1 MARNHLATNCATSPP
16 TTTTYTTVDPFGT
29 GHGGDGVVS
38 KPAAAYCLPPA
49 NNDILGY
56 EQHDLAQHNYKPSS
70 ASSAAG
76 SSYTTDDAI
85 DLEKG
90 YARREDRARHPRGS
104 RRREPVKHEL
114 HARRGTGGRGG
125 KGAEGSALHVLPNH
139 PSVGASL
146 RLDTPVTPLRPP
158 PSTIPSDRNTSR
170 SPRAN
175 PQLDRTTP
183 ELPTALYLLSPR
195 SHGLLHASTPSRPLP
210 VSSPEYGCRLRGMG
224 CGVVLDLGRDRRGST
239 GERCEE
245 RWARD
250 GAWLAEVVGRMAEE
264 GC

>member
-104 RRREPVKHEL
+104 RRRELEVRQKE
-114 HARRGTGGRGG
+114 
-125 KGAEGSALHVLPNH
+125 ESYF
-139 PSVGASL
+139 PS
-146 RLDTPVTPLRPP
+146 R
-158 PSTIPSDRNTSR
+158 STSDRSSMNSM
-170 SPRAN
+170 
-175 PQLDRTTP
+175 P
-183 ELPTALYLLSPR
+183 EEEQADVEEKALRVLVSLPEHKGHYRPSLL
-195 SHGLLHASTPSRPLP
+195 T
-210 VSSPEYGCRLRGMG
+210 
-224 CGVVLDLGRDRRGST
+224 
-239 GERCEE
+239 
-245 RWARD
+245 
-250 GAWLAEVVGRMAEE
+250 
-264 GC
+264 